1 MEEGSRFQLK
11 NMLLYNLEIY
21 FEFVVKE
28 IKIILD
34 FLVWR
39 FEGTKDEYVLTHG
52 TVELVFSDYK
62 ISRTTMLVNK
72 SLLQKN
78 ITLM

>member
-11 NMLLYNLEIY
+11 KMLLYNLEI
-21 FEFVVKE
+21 VVKE

-39 FEGTKDEYVLTHG
+39 FEGTKEEYVLTHG
-52 TVELVFSDYK
+52 IVELVCSDYK
-62 ISRTTMLVNK
+62 ISRTTMLVKK

-78 ITLM
+78 MTLM